1 MYLVKRHPLLCD
13 LHVPKW
19 TWRKERERERKKER
33 KKAWGGNWVIS
44 KNVALYNETVRAV
57 SDSQECLYC
66 RGCICWLTTV
76 RRVMTVWNIWQNVR
90 FEPAVLLVFCK
101 IIAAVRFLK
110 AFGHLLRVI
119 SVQSDKGQAVSTE
132 RWFQRIF
139 WHQASVS
146 VLFKSCVSV

>member
-1 MYLVKRHPLLCD
+1 MYLVERRPLLCD
-13 LHVPKW
+13 LHVPKL
-19 TWRKERERERKKER
+19 TWRKEKER

-66 RGCICWLTTV
+66 RGCICWFTTV

-110 AFGHLLRVI
+110 AFGHLLRVMSL

-146 VLFKSCVSV
+146 VLFKSRVSV

>member
-1 MYLVKRHPLLCD
+1 MYLVERRPLLCD
-13 LHVPKW
+13 LHVPNL
-19 TWRKERERERKKER
+19 TWRKDKER

-57 SDSQECLYC
+57 SDSLECLYC
-66 RGCICWLTTV
+66 RGCICWFATV

-90 FEPAVLLVFCK
+90 IKPAVLLVFCK

-110 AFGHLLRVI
+110 AFGHLLRVMSL

-146 VLFKSCVSV
+146 VLFKSRVSV